1 MADNRGSEAD
11 VQVDNLGGHF
21 GHQNEIPNTTNHR
34 LGTVRDRLFHA
45 MVVKIA
51 VSYSSIVSYKWRRFI
66 EFSILFI
73 VSLTDIW
80 RYFSSF

>member
-1 MADNRGSEAD
+1 MATNPAQDSD
-11 VQVDNLGGHF
+11 VHIGNLAGNF
-21 GHQNEIPNTTNHR
+21 NQQNDIPNTTNHR

-51 VSYSSIVSYKWRRFI
+51 VSYSSFVSYRWRRFI

-73 VSLTDIW
+73 VG
-80 RYFSSF
+80 

>member
-1 MADNRGSEAD
+1 MAANQDPD
-11 VQVDNLGGHF
+11 VHIGNLGGNF
-21 GHQNEIPNTTNHR
+21 NHQHNEMPNTTNHR

-51 VSYSSIVSYKWRRFI
+51 VSYSSFVSYRWRRFI

-73 VSLTDIW
+73 VSCEN
-80 RYFSSF
+80 R